1 MSHAKPMPGRPR
13 SFDEEQALAAAMQ
26 VFWSKGFNDTSYTD
40 LEHATGLRRQSLIY
54 AFGDKQS
61 MFEKVVA
68 HYVSQR
74 VSHIIGLLESADSPM
89 AGIRSVFAAWSEDA
103 AHPTRRGCLLVNAA
117 AEIGAKDPAIAVAVR
132 AATHNLTAAFEKAFK
147 RAQKAGEISAQWKAG
162 DLARLAVAAGDG
174 ALLHARVN
182 DSAKDTA
189 RAYRAFVALLT

>member
-1 MSHAKPMPGRPR
+1 
-13 SFDEEQALAAAMQ
+13 
-26 VFWSKGFNDTSYTD
+26 
-40 LEHATGLRRQSLIY
+40 
-54 AFGDKQS
+54 
-61 MFEKVVA
+61 
-68 HYVSQR
+68 
-74 VSHIIGLLESADSPM
+74 
-89 AGIRSVFAAWSEDA
+89 
-103 AHPTRRGCLLVNAA
+103 LVNAA

-147 RAQKAGEISAQWKAG
+147 RAQEAGEIGAQWKAG

>member
-1 MSHAKPMPGRPR
+1 MPGRPR

-40 LEHATGLRRQSLIY
+40 LEQATGLRRQSLIY

-74 VSHIIGLLESADSPM
+74 VSHIIGLLESAGSPM

-103 AHPTRRGCLLVNAA
+103 AHPTGRGCLLVNAA
-117 AEIGAKDPAIAVAVR
+117 AEIGTKDPAIAVAVR